1 MAARH
6 FWIRNETA
14 MTIFGSSEQL
24 VLYGIVWGRL
34 DSSWLFFVQADTPE
48 HRDALLTAFVA
59 AAGTGIRE

>member
-1 MAARH
+1 
-6 FWIRNETA
+6 

-24 VLYGIVWGRL
+24 VLYGIGWGRL